1 MKRTLLLSIVTLA
14 IVAVSP
20 ASAQKGGKDLGAML
34 KKLEHQADGFQQGGK
49 GEQAGAAKLQPGAAG
64 GMDALTS
71 LLPKLTEEVA
81 QLTQTVM
88 QMARLAQ
95 AM

>member
-1 MKRTLLLSIVTLA
+1 
-14 IVAVSP
+14 
-20 ASAQKGGKDLGAML
+20 
-34 KKLEHQADGFQQGGK
+34 
-49 GEQAGAAKLQPGAAG
+49 
-64 GMDALTS
+64 MDALTS